1 MNLDWLPFCRTSG
14 RRRTDVRASHSD
26 PSITHQ
32 ALLVWQC
39 ALNSLRMHF
48 GYNVVYWN
56 NSVCCCACFYWYLSA
71 RTALWRCSNSCSTR
85 TFQCRVVL
93 TLVLGTEALV
103 VAVEQRIQ
111 QVRHIGARSCI
122 FLWLFVDFG
131 VKSETTIFRV
141 RKLKL
146 QLRERYRHRVREYV
160 VPNLYF

>member
-1 MNLDWLPFCRTSG
+1 MTVLWLLVRRTFMVKKSGLRRNFWLFPCLTTLTKMNLDWLPFCRTSG

-48 GYNVVYWN
+48 CYNVVYWN

-93 TLVLGTEALV
+93 ALVLGTEALV

-111 QVRHIGARSCI
+111 QIRHIGARSRVVR
-122 FLWLFVDFG
+122 LWVEFG
-131 VKSETTIFRV
+131 V
-141 RKLKL
+141 
-146 QLRERYRHRVREYV
+146 
-160 VPNLYF
+160 